1 MTKEIVEKLRK
12 EYLAISERDGTSY
25 KEEWYLSESKD
36 PDYVWACSSF
46 EAALARV
53 NFWNADCQY
62 HHEEEGEEL
71 RHFVIQNKNGVASKK
86 ELAEEFLKL
95 MKKRHCLCE
104 TYSQEIEGDGLFGIG
119 YKQLCLMIE
128 YENPDRHGWDTVCL
142 MDSDKILFQESDH
155 HIASLLLKAKKAFED
170 ALEKGE

>member
-1 MTKEIVEKLRK
+1 MTKEIVAKLRK
-12 EYLAISERDGTSY
+12 EYLAISKRDGTSY
-25 KEEWYLSESKD
+25 KEEWYLSESGD

-62 HHEEEGEEL
+62 RHEKEGEEL

-95 MKKRHCLCE
+95 MQKRHHFCV
-104 TYSQEIEGDGLFGIG
+104 TYSQEIEGNGICTINL
-119 YKQLCLMIE
+119 KQLSLTIE
-128 YENPDRHGWDTVCL
+128 YENPNNHGWDTVCL
-142 MDSDKILFQESDH
+142 MSDNQILLQESAD

-170 ALEKGE
+170 ALKKGE

>member
-62 HHEEEGEEL
+62 RYEEEGEEL

-95 MKKRHCLCE
+95 MKKRHCFCE
-104 TYSQEIEGDGLFGIG
+104 TYSQEIKGNGLFTINL
-119 YKQLCLMIE
+119 KQLSLTIE
-128 YENPDRHGWDTVCL
+128 YENPNRHGCYVCL
-142 MDSDKILFQESDH
+142 MDDNQILLQESDD

-170 ALEKGE
+170 ALNKGE